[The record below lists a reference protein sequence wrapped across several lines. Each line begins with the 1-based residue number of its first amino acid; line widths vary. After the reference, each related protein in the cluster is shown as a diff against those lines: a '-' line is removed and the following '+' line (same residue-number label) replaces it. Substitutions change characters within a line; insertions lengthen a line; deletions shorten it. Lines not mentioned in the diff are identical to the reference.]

1 MRADMRLERVLRP
14 KSIAAIGGLQA
25 GRVVEQCR
33 LMGFEGDIWPVHPLK
48 KEVHG
53 VKAYASIADLP
64 GVPDAAFIGV
74 NRYLTIEVIRE
85 LRDMGCGGGVCFAA
99 GFLEADETG
108 AQLQTELIEAAGDMP
123 ILGPNC
129 YGYINYAD
137 GALLWPDQ
145 QGGKRL
151 DAGQSGVAI
160 ITQSSNIAINFT
172 MQKRGLQLAY
182 VFTVGNQALV
192 GISELALNLLEDPRV
207 TTLGIYI
214 EGFDSVAAFEALG
227 RKSRELN
234 KPVVIFNVGKSD
246 QAKAAAMSHTASL
259 VGSHAVVDDFL
270 RRNGF
275 GQADSIPVFLE
286 TLKLLHLHGPL
297 PGYRV
302 SSMSCS
308 GGEASIIAD
317 AAIKR
322 KVYFPKLDE
331 AQKAPLQQALGPL
344 VAIANPLD
352 YHTYCWG
359 DREVMEAAY
368 SAMTAIGFDMNYLIL
383 DFPHATRCDDWE
395 WHLAVDAFEAAVQ
408 KNHARGAFVVSMDEN
423 IREEYTE
430 DYMRRGIVSLYGIDE
445 ALHATEIAADI
456 GSAWQREP
464 SEPVLPVPQLSGPGV
479 TLDEAEAKR
488 RLAEFAV
495 PIPTGARVDSVAAAQ
510 KQASMLGYPLVLKAL
525 GIAHKTEQNA
535 VRLNLKSTEEVAQAA
550 QQLLE
555 QSNELYLE
563 AMKPAQAELI
573 VGVMRDSKFGLALTI
588 GSGGILVELLKD
600 SRTLL
605 IPASAQEIETAL
617 KSLKSAPLLEGY
629 RGRPRADIDATV
641 QAIVAIQQFAIENSG
656 SLLELDVN
664 PLLIGAQGEGVFAA
678 DALIVLQEQNH
689 V

>member
-1 MRADMRLERVLRP
+1 MRLERVLRP

-33 LMGFEGDIWPVHPLK
+33 LMGFEGDIWPVHPSK
-48 KEVHG
+48 AEVHG

-74 NRYLTIEVIRE
+74 NRHLTIDVIRQ
-85 LRDMGCGGGVCFAA
+85 LRDIGCGGAVCFAA
-99 GFLEADETG
+99 GFLEADEAG
-108 AQLQTELIEAAGDMP
+108 ARLQAELIEAAGDMP

-151 DAGQSGVAI
+151 DADQSGVAI
-160 ITQSSNIAINFT
+160 IAQSSNIAINFT
-172 MQKRGLQLAY
+172 MQKRGLPLAY

-227 RKSRELN
+227 RKARELN
-234 KPVVIFNVGKSD
+234 KPVVIFNVGKSE
-246 QAKAAAMSHTASL
+246 QSKASAMSHTASL
-259 VGSHAVVDDFL
+259 IGTQAVVDAFL
-270 RRNGF
+270 ERNGF

-322 KVYFPKLDE
+322 KVFFPKLDE
-331 AQKAPLQQALGPL
+331 AQKAPVQKALGPL
-344 VAIANPLD
+344 VTIANPLD
-352 YHTYCWG
+352 YHTYSWG
-359 DREVMEAAY
+359 NRDVMEAAY
-368 SAMTAIGFDMNYLIL
+368 SAMIANGFDLNYLIL

-395 WHLAVDAFEAAVQ
+395 WHIAVDAFEAAVQ
-408 KNHARGAFVVSMDEN
+408 KNNARGAFVVSMPEN

-430 DYMRRGIVSLYGIDE
+430 DYSRRGIVSFYGFDE

-456 GSAWQREP
+456 GAAWQREP
-464 SEPVLPVPQLSGPGV
+464 GEPLLAVPELPGPGV
-479 TLDEAEAKR
+479 ALDEADAKQ
-488 RLAEFAV
+488 RLADFKV
-495 PIPTGARVDSVAAAQ
+495 PVPAGGRVASIEAAQ
-510 KQASMLGYPLVLKAL
+510 QLASTLGYPVVLKAL
-525 GIAHKTEQNA
+525 GIAHKTEHNA
-535 VRLNLKSTEEVAQAA
+535 VRLNLQSSEEVAQAA
-550 QQLLE
+550 QQLFAL
-555 QSNELYLE
+555 SDELYLE
-563 AMKPAQAELI
+563 EMKPALAELI
-573 VGVMRDSKFGLALTI
+573 VGVVRDRTFGLALTI
-588 GSGGILVELLKD
+588 GSGGILVELLQD
-600 SRTLL
+600 SRSLL
-605 IPASAQEIETAL
+605 IPASAEEIETAIRG
-617 KSLKSAPLLEGY
+617 LKSAPLLEGY
-629 RGRPRADIDATV
+629 RGRPQADIDATV
-641 QAIVAIQQFAIENSG
+641 QAIVAIQQFAIANSG

-678 DALIVLQEQNH
+678 DALIVLQEKDN

>member
-1 MRADMRLERVLRP
+1 MRLERVLRP
-14 KSIAAIGGLQA
+14 KSIVAIGGLQA

-33 LMGFEGDIWPVHPLK
+33 LMGFAGEIWPVHPSK
-48 KEVHG
+48 SEVHG

-74 NRYLTIEVIRE
+74 NRHLTIDMIRE
-85 LRDMGCGGGVCFAA
+85 LRDIGCGGAVCFAA

-108 AQLQTELIEAAGDMP
+108 AQLQSDLIEAAGDMP
-123 ILGPNC
+123 VLGPNC

-151 DAGQSGVAI
+151 DADQAGVAI
-160 ITQSSNIAINFT
+160 IAQSSNIALNFT
-172 MQKRGLQLAY
+172 MQKRGLPLAY

-192 GISELALNLLEDPRV
+192 GISELALNLLEDSRV

-214 EGFDSVAAFEALG
+214 EGFDSAAAFEELG
-227 RKSRELN
+227 RKARELN
-234 KPVVIFNVGKSD
+234 KPVVFFNVGKSE
-246 QAKAAAMSHTASL
+246 QSKASAMSHTASL
-259 VGSHAVVDDFL
+259 VGSQAIIDAFL
-270 RRNGF
+270 QRNGF

-322 KVYFPKLDE
+322 KVSFPKLDE
-331 AQKAPLQQALGPL
+331 AQKAPLQEALGPL
-344 VAIANPLD
+344 VTIANPLD
-352 YHTYCWG
+352 YHTYCWAN
-359 DREVMEAAY
+359 REVMEAAY
-368 SAMTAIGFDMNYLIL
+368 SAMTGNGFDMNYLVL

-395 WHLAVDAFEAAVQ
+395 WHIAVDAFEAALQ
-408 KNHARGAFVVSMDEN
+408 KNNARGAFVISMPEN

-430 DYMRRGIVSLYGIDE
+430 DYSRRGIVSFYGFDE

-456 GSAWQREP
+456 GAAWQRGRA
-464 SEPVLPVPQLSGPGV
+464 EPVLVVEQLSAPGL

-488 RLAEFAV
+488 QLVEFGV
-495 PIPTGARVDSVAAAQ
+495 PVPPGGRVNSLEAAQ
-510 KQASMLGYPLVLKAL
+510 LLAQDLGYPVVLKAL
-525 GIAHKTEQNA
+525 GIAHKTEHNA
-535 VRLNLKSTEEVAQAA
+535 VRLNLQSGEEVAQAA
-550 QQLLE
+550 KELFEL
-555 QSNELYLE
+555 SNELYLE
-563 AMKPAQAELI
+563 AMKPAQAEII
-573 VGVMRDSKFGLALTI
+573 VGVMRDPTFGLALTI
-588 GSGGILVELLKD
+588 GSGGILVELLQD
-600 SRTLL
+600 SQTLM
-605 IPASAQEIETAL
+605 IPASAEDIKSAVKRL
-617 KSLKSAPLLEGY
+617 KSVPLLEGY

-641 QAIVAIQQFAIENSG
+641 QAIVAIQQYAITNSG

-664 PLLIGAQGEGVFAA
+664 PLLIGAQGEGVFAV

>member
-1 MRADMRLERVLRP
+1 MSMRLERVLRP

-33 LMGFEGDIWPVHPLK
+33 LMGFEGEIWPVHPTK
-48 KEVHG
+48 TEVHG
-53 VKAYASIADLP
+53 VKTYASLADLP

-74 NRYLTIEVIRE
+74 NRHLSIEIIRE
-85 LRDMGCGGGVCFAA
+85 LRDIGCGGGVCFAA
-99 GFLEADETG
+99 GFLEADEAG
-108 AQLQTELIEAAGDMP
+108 EKLQAELIEAAGDMP
-123 ILGPNC
+123 VLGPNC

-151 DAGQSGVAI
+151 EAGQSGVAI
-160 ITQSSNIAINFT
+160 IAQSSNIAINFT
-172 MQKRGLQLAY
+172 MQKRGLPLSY

-214 EGFDSVAAFEALG
+214 EGFDSVAAFEELG

-234 KPVVIFNVGKSD
+234 KPVVFFNVGKSD
-246 QAKAAAMSHTASL
+246 QAKASAMSHTASL
-259 VGSHAVVDDFL
+259 IGSHAISSAFL
-270 RRNGF
+270 QRNGF

-317 AAIKR
+317 SAIKR
-322 KVYFPKLDE
+322 KVYFPDLDA
-331 AQKAPLQQALGPL
+331 AQRAAVQKPLGPL
-344 VAIANPLD
+344 VAVANPLD

-359 DREVMEAAY
+359 DREVMEGAY
-368 SAMTAIGFDMNYLIL
+368 TAMTEIGFDLNYLIL

-395 WHLAVDAFEAAVQ
+395 WHIAVDAFEAALQ
-408 KNHARGAFVVSMDEN
+408 KNGAKGAFVVGMSEN
-423 IREEYTE
+423 IREEYIE
-430 DYMRRGIVSLYGIDE
+430 DYAGRGIVSFYGIDE

-456 GSAWQREP
+456 GNAWQRELP
-464 SEPVLPVPQLSGPGV
+464 TPVLATAQLDGPGN
-479 TLDEAEAKR
+479 TLDEAEAKL

-495 PIPTGARVDSVAAAQ
+495 PVPAGARVDSIEAARQTAYT
-510 KQASMLGYPLVLKAL
+510 LGFPLVMKAL
-525 GIAHKTEQNA
+525 GIAHKTEHNA
-535 VRLNLKSTEEVAQAA
+535 VRLNLQSGEEVALAA
-550 QQLLE
+550 QQLFEL
-555 QSNELYLE
+555 SDELYLE

-573 VGVMRDSKFGLALTI
+573 VGVLRDPKFGLALTI

-605 IPASAQEIETAL
+605 IPASAQAIESAV

-629 RGRPRADIDATV
+629 RGRPKADIDATV
-641 QAIVAIQQFAIENSG
+641 EAIVAIQQFAIANSG

-664 PLLIGAQGEGVFAA
+664 PLLIGTQGEGVFAA

>member
-1 MRADMRLERVLRP
+1 MRLERVLRP

-33 LMGFEGDIWPVHPLK
+33 LMGFEGDIWPVHPSK
-48 KEVHG
+48 AEVHG

-74 NRYLTIEVIRE
+74 NRHLTIDVIRQ
-85 LRDMGCGGGVCFAA
+85 LRDIGCGGAVCFAA
-99 GFLEADETG
+99 GFLEADEAG
-108 AQLQTELIEAAGDMP
+108 ARLQAELIEAAGDMP

-151 DAGQSGVAI
+151 GADQSGVAI
-160 ITQSSNIAINFT
+160 IAQSSNIAINFT
-172 MQKRGLQLAY
+172 MQKRGLPLAY

-227 RKSRELN
+227 RKARALN
-234 KPVVIFNVGKSD
+234 KPVVIFNVGRSE
-246 QAKAAAMSHTASL
+246 QSKASAMSHTASL
-259 VGSHAVVDDFL
+259 IGAQAVVDAFL
-270 RRNGF
+270 ERNGF

-322 KVYFPKLDE
+322 KVFFPRLNE
-331 AQKAPLQQALGPL
+331 AQKAPVQEALGPL
-344 VAIANPLD
+344 VTIANPLD
-352 YHTYCWG
+352 YHTYSWG
-359 DREVMEAAY
+359 NRDVMEAAY
-368 SAMTAIGFDMNYLIL
+368 SAMIAIGFDLNYLVL

-395 WHLAVDAFEAAVQ
+395 WHIAVDAFEAAVQ
-408 KNHARGAFVVSMDEN
+408 KNNARGAFVVSMPEN

-430 DYMRRGIVSLYGIDE
+430 DYSRRGIVSFYGFDE
-445 ALHATEIAADI
+445 ALQATEIAADI
-456 GSAWQREP
+456 GTAWQREP
-464 SEPVLPVPQLSGPGV
+464 AEPVLAVPELTGPGIA
-479 TLDEAEAKR
+479 LDEADAKQ
-488 RLAEFAV
+488 RLADFRV
-495 PIPTGARVDSVAAAQ
+495 PVPAGARVTSIEAAQ
-510 KQASMLGYPLVLKAL
+510 QLAHQLGYPVVLKAL
-525 GIAHKTEQNA
+525 GIAHKTEHNA
-535 VRLNLKSTEEVAQAA
+535 VRLNLQSSEEVAQAA
-550 QQLLE
+550 QQLFAL
-555 QSNELYLE
+555 SDELYLE
-563 AMKPAQAELI
+563 VMKPALAELI
-573 VGVMRDSKFGLALTI
+573 VGVVRDPTFGLALTI
-588 GSGGILVELLKD
+588 GSGGILVELLQD
-600 SRTLL
+600 SRSLL
-605 IPASAQEIETAL
+605 IPASAEEIESAIRG
-617 KSLKSAPLLEGY
+617 LKSAPLLEGY
-629 RGRPRADIDATV
+629 RGRPQADIDATV
-641 QAIVAIQQFAIENSG
+641 QAIVAIQQFAIANSG

-678 DALIVLQEQNH
+678 DALIVLQEKDN

>member
-1 MRADMRLERVLRP
+1 MRLERVLRP

-33 LMGFEGDIWPVHPLK
+33 LMGFEGQIWPVHPSK
-48 KEVHG
+48 PEVHG

-64 GVPDAAFIGV
+64 GVPDAAFVGV
-74 NRYLTIEVIRE
+74 NRHLTVDVIRQ
-85 LRDMGCGGGVCFAA
+85 LRDIGCGGAVCFAA

-108 AQLQTELIEAAGDMP
+108 AQLQADLIDAAGDMP

-151 DAGQSGVAI
+151 EADQSGVAI
-160 ITQSSNIAINFT
+160 IAQSSNIAINFT
-172 MQKRGLQLAY
+172 MQKRGLPLAY

-192 GISELALNLLEDPRV
+192 GISELALNLLEDSRV

-214 EGFDSVAAFEALG
+214 EGFDSAAAFEKLG
-227 RKSRELN
+227 RKARELN
-234 KPVVIFNVGKSD
+234 KPVVIFNVGKSE
-246 QAKAAAMSHTASL
+246 QSKASAMSHTASL
-259 VGSHAVVDDFL
+259 VGSQAIVDAFL
-270 RRNGF
+270 ERNGF
-275 GQADSIPVFLE
+275 GQAGSIPVFLE

-322 KVYFPKLDE
+322 KVFFPKLDD
-331 AQKAPLQQALGPL
+331 AQKAPVEEALGPL
-344 VAIANPLD
+344 VTIANPLD
-352 YHTYCWG
+352 YHTYSWG
-359 DREVMEAAY
+359 NRDVMEAAY
-368 SAMTAIGFDMNYLIL
+368 TAMTGIGFDMNYLVL
-383 DFPHATRCDDWE
+383 DFPHAGRCNDWE
-395 WHLAVDAFEAAVQ
+395 WHIAVDAFEAALHTN
-408 KNHARGAFVVSMDEN
+408 KARGAFVVSMSEN
-423 IREEYTE
+423 IREEYTD
-430 DYMRRGIVSLYGIDE
+430 DYNRRGIVSFFGFDE

-456 GSAWQREP
+456 GAAWKYEP
-464 SEPVLPVPQLSGPGV
+464 GEPVLVLDQLSGPGV
-479 TLDEAEAKR
+479 TLDEAEAKQ
-488 RLAEFAV
+488 RLADFKV
-495 PIPTGARVDSVAAAQ
+495 PVPAGGRVASIEAAQ
-510 KQASMLGYPLVLKAL
+510 QLARGLDYPVVLKAL
-525 GIAHKTEQNA
+525 GIAHKTERNA
-535 VRLNLKSTEEVAQAA
+535 VRLNLQSDEEVAQAA
-550 QQLLE
+550 KELFAL
-555 QSNELYLE
+555 SDELYLE

-573 VGVMRDSKFGLALTI
+573 VGVMRDPTFGLALTI

-600 SRTLL
+600 SQTLM
-605 IPASAQEIETAL
+605 IPASTEDIENAV
-617 KSLKSAPLLEGY
+617 KRLKSAPLLEGY
-629 RGRPRADIDATV
+629 RGRPKADIDATV
-641 QAIVAIQQFAIENSG
+641 QAIAAIQHYAIANSG

>member
-1 MRADMRLERVLRP
+1 MRLERVLRP

-33 LMGFEGDIWPVHPLK
+33 LMGFEGDIWPVHPNK
-48 KEVHG
+48 SEVHG
-53 VKAYASIADLP
+53 VKAYSSIADLP

-74 NRYLTIEVIRE
+74 NRNLCIDVIRE

-99 GFLEADETG
+99 GFLEADKAG
-108 AQLQTELIEAAGDMP
+108 AQLQAELIEAAGDMP

-145 QGGKRL
+145 QGGRRL
-151 DAGQSGVAI
+151 QAGQSGVAI
-160 ITQSSNIAINFT
+160 IAQSSNIAINFT
-172 MQKRGLQLAY
+172 MQKRGLPLSY

-214 EGFDSVAAFEALG
+214 EGFDSVAAFEELG

-234 KPVVIFNVGKSD
+234 KPVVVFSVGKSD
-246 QAKAAAMSHTASL
+246 QAKASAKSHTASL
-259 VGSHAVVDDFL
+259 VGSHAISSAFL
-270 RRNGF
+270 KRNGF

-317 AAIKR
+317 SAIKR
-322 KVYFPKLDE
+322 KVYFPDLDDT
-331 AQKAPLQQALGPL
+331 QKASVQQPLGPL
-344 VAIANPLD
+344 VAVANPLD

-359 DREVMEAAY
+359 DREIMEGAY
-368 SAMTAIGFDMNYLIL
+368 TAMTALDFDLNYLIL
-383 DFPHATRCDDWE
+383 DFPHATRCDDRE
-395 WHLAVDAFEAAVQ
+395 WHIAVDAFEAALQ
-408 KNHARGAFVVSMDEN
+408 KNAAKGAFVVGMSEN
-423 IREEYTE
+423 IREEYIE
-430 DYMRRGIVSLYGIDE
+430 DYAGRGIVSFHGIDE

-456 GSAWQREP
+456 GAAWQRELP
-464 SEPVLPVPQLSGPGV
+464 TPVLPAAKLGGPGV

-495 PIPTGARVDSVAAAQ
+495 PVPAGARADSIEAARQ
-510 KQASMLGYPLVLKAL
+510 TASNLGFPLVMKAL
-525 GIAHKTEQNA
+525 GIAHKTEHNA
-535 VRLNLKSTEEVAQAA
+535 VRLGLTTPDEVERAA
-550 QQLLE
+550 IELFELSDQ
-555 QSNELYLE
+555 LYLE
-563 AMKPAQAELI
+563 AMKPALAELI
-573 VGVMRDSKFGLALTI
+573 VGVMRDPRFGLALTI
-588 GSGGILVELLKD
+588 GSGGILVELLQD
-600 SRTLL
+600 SATLL
-605 IPASAQEIETAL
+605 IPAAREEIENAVKGL
-617 KSLKSAPLLEGY
+617 RSAPLLNGY
-629 RGRPRADIDATV
+629 RGRPRADIAATV
-641 QAIVAIQQFAIENSG
+641 QAIVAIQEFAIAHSD

-678 DALIVLQEQNH
+678 DALIVIQEQEN

>member
-1 MRADMRLERVLRP
+1 MRLERVLRP

-25 GRVVEQCR
+25 RRVVEQCR
-33 LMGFEGDIWPVHPLK
+33 LMGYEGDIWPVHPNK
-48 KEVHG
+48 TEVHG
-53 VKAYASIADLP
+53 VPAFRSLADLP
-64 GVPDAAFIGV
+64 AAPDAAFIGV
-74 NRYLTIEVIRE
+74 NRNSCIDVIRE

-108 AQLQTELIEAAGDMP
+108 AQLQAELIEAAGAMP

-151 DAGQSGVAI
+151 QAGQSGVAI
-160 ITQSSNIAINFT
+160 IAQSSNIAINFT
-172 MQKRGLQLAY
+172 MQKRGLPLSY
-182 VFTVGNQALV
+182 VFTVGNQASV

-214 EGFDSVAAFEALG
+214 EGFDSVAAFEELG

-234 KPVVIFNVGKSD
+234 KPVVVFNVGKSD
-246 QAKAAAMSHTASL
+246 QAKASAMSHTASL
-259 VGSHAVVDDFL
+259 VGSHAISSAFL
-270 RRNGF
+270 QRNGF

-317 AAIKR
+317 SAIQR
-322 KVYFPKLDE
+322 KVYFPGLDD
-331 AQKAPLQQALGPL
+331 AQRASVQEPLGPL
-344 VAIANPLD
+344 VTVANPLD

-359 DREVMEAAY
+359 DRDVMEGAY
-368 SAMTAIGFDMNYLIL
+368 TAMTAIDFDLNYLIL

-395 WHLAVDAFEAAVQ
+395 WHIAVDAFEAALQ
-408 KNHARGAFVVSMDEN
+408 KNDARGAFVVGMSEN
-423 IREEYTE
+423 IREEYIE
-430 DYMRRGIVSLYGIDE
+430 DYAERGIVSFYGIDE

-456 GSAWQREP
+456 GTAWQRELP
-464 SEPVLPVPQLSGPGV
+464 TPVLPTAAVSDAGI

-495 PIPTGARVDSVAAAQ
+495 PVPSGKRADSIESARQVA
-510 KQASMLGYPLVLKAL
+510 SSLGFPLVMKAL
-525 GIAHKTEQNA
+525 GIAHKTEHNA
-535 VRLNLKSTEEVAQAA
+535 VRLGLMTAGEVEQAA
-550 QQLLE
+550 VELFKLSDQ
-555 QSNELYLE
+555 LYLE
-563 AMKPAQAELI
+563 AMKSAQAELI
-573 VGVMRDSKFGLALTI
+573 VGVMRDPRFGLALTI
-588 GSGGILVELLKD
+588 GSGGILVELLRD
-600 SRTLL
+600 STTLL
-605 IPASAQEIETAL
+605 IPASTDEIENAV
-617 KSLKSAPLLEGY
+617 KSLKSAPLLNGY
-629 RGRPRADIDATV
+629 RGRPVADIAATV
-641 QAIVAIQQFAIENSG
+641 QAIAAIQDFAIAHCD

-678 DALIVLQEQNH
+678 DALIVIQEQKN

>member
-1 MRADMRLERVLRP
+1 MRLERVLRP

-33 LMGFEGDIWPVHPLK
+33 LMGFEGEIWPVHPNK

-53 VKAYASIADLP
+53 VKAYASLADLP

-74 NRYLTIEVIRE
+74 NRHLSIDLIRQ
-85 LRDMGCGGGVCFAA
+85 LRDLGCGGGVCFAA
-99 GFLEADETG
+99 GFLEADEAG
-108 AQLQTELIEAAGDMP
+108 ERLQAELIEAAGNMP

-151 DAGQSGVAI
+151 DADQSGVAI
-160 ITQSSNIAINFT
+160 IAQSSNIAINFT
-172 MQKRGLQLAY
+172 MQKRGLPLAY

-214 EGFDSVAAFEALG
+214 EGFDSVAAFEELG
-227 RKSRELN
+227 RKSRELK
-234 KPVVIFNVGKSD
+234 KPIVFFNVGKSE
-246 QAKAAAMSHTASL
+246 QSKASAMSHTASL
-259 VGSHAVVDDFL
+259 VGSHAVVGAFL
-270 RRNGF
+270 QRNGF

-286 TLKLLHLHGPL
+286 ALKLLHVSGPL

-317 AAIKR
+317 SALKR
-322 KVYFPKLDE
+322 KVYFPKLDTT
-331 AQKAPLQQALGPL
+331 QLAPVQEALGPL
-344 VAIANPLD
+344 VAVANPLD
-352 YHTYCWG
+352 YHTYSWG
-359 DREVMEAAY
+359 HREVMEAAY

-395 WHLAVDAFEAAVQ
+395 WHIAVDAFEAALQ
-408 KNHARGAFVVSMDEN
+408 KNNARGAFVVSMDEN

-430 DYMRRGIVSLYGIDE
+430 DYIRRGIVSLYGIDE

-456 GSAWQREP
+456 GAAWQREP
-464 SEPVLPVPQLSGPGV
+464 SDPILPVQQLAGPGK

-488 RLAEFAV
+488 RLADFNV
-495 PIPTGARVDSVAAAQ
+495 PVPAGYRVDSVETAQ
-510 KQASMLGYPLVLKAL
+510 QLAGELGYPVVLKAL
-525 GIAHKTEQNA
+525 GIAHKTEHNG
-535 VRLNLKSTEEVAQAA
+535 VRLNLKSGDEVAQAA
-550 QQLLE
+550 LQLLE
-555 QSNELYLE
+555 LGDELYLE

-573 VGVMRDSKFGLALTI
+573 VGVMRDPKFGLALTI

-605 IPASAQEIETAL
+605 IPASAQEIESAL

-629 RGRPRADIDATV
+629 RGRPKADIDATV
-641 QAIVAIQQFAIENSG
+641 QAIDAIQQFAIANSG